1 MKTKALALLLCV
13 ITVVSLLTGC
23 VRSDIG
29 IKLEG
34 DGTGSVSATIGIEK
48 EFYEQ
53 FMAADNPF
61 EGKTAS
67 EFEYDGKT
75 YVSFT
80 ETTDYGSFEEI
91 EKALLEMKYQT
102 DELEY
107 AQDKYDISAAEDE
120 TVGNESDAVN
130 PNSDEITGINTD
142 TRVFKSVK
150 IEKKSGL
157 FYTAYTFKATMN
169 PQKASP
175 DYDVSDIFKVTLSI
189 EMPTDITEASGGK
202 VDGKSVTFDIEDITE
217 ETQLAVTSE
226 SNNVGVVI
234 GIVAALVILMVV
246 FFLIF
251 RGKNSNG

>member
-1 MKTKALALLLCV
+1 MIA
-13 ITVVSLLTGC
+13 VVSVLTGC

-29 IKLEG
+29 IKLDS

-48 EFYEQ
+48 DFYEQ

-61 EGKTAS
+61 KGKTAS

-80 ETTDYGSFEEI
+80 EMTDYGSFEEI

-107 AQDKYDISAAEDE
+107 AQEKYDISAVESETAKSESAAENLSPD
-120 TVGNESDAVN
+120 
-130 PNSDEITGINTD
+130 TD
-142 TRVFKSVK
+142 THVFKSVK

-157 FYTAYTFKATMN
+157 FYTAYTFKVTMN

-175 DYDVSDIFKVTLSI
+175 DYDVSDIFKVTLSV

-202 VDGKSVTFDIEDITE
+202 IDGKSVTFDIEDITE

-246 FFLIF
+246 FFFIF